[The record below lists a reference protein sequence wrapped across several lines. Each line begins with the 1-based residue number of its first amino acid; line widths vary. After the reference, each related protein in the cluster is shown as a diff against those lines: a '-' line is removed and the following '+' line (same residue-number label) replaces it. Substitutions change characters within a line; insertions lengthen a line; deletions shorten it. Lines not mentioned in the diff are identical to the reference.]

1 MIVWKN
7 WNSINESRKRG
18 SATFKRKGPRKC
30 RFCSK
35 ICITI
40 QELRWH
46 VWREHK

>member
-1 MIVWKN
+1 MFVWSN
-7 WNSINESRKRG
+7 WAAVERGRKRG
-18 SATFKRKGPRKC
+18 SATFKRKRLVPC

-35 ICITI
+35 ICKNI